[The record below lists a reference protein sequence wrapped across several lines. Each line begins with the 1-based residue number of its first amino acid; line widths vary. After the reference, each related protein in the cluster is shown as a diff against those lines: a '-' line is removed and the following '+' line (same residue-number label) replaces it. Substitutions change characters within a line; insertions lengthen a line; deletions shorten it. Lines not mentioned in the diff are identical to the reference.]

1 MRSRNIIA
9 AILLIA
15 SISLSSCGADKQLA
29 ELHVKEIATVP
40 YETDAPAFDISDTA
54 EITETEQ
61 TDTESFEETT
71 TTQLITEKIETITE
85 QAESETI
92 ETTVLSTDTANVTEY
107 VSTEVEAVEPVI
119 YETTALDTVSEM
131 NNTQTV
137 YWVEKGEVWHTKSS
151 CPSLSRSKNIISGS
165 LSDAKSAGKERVC
178 KRCGG

>member
-15 SISLSSCGADKQLA
+15 SISLSSCGTDKQLA
-29 ELHVKEIATVP
+29 ELHVKEISTVP

-54 EITETEQ
+54 EIIE
-61 TDTESFEETT
+61 TESFEETT
-71 TTQLITEKIETITE
+71 TTQLITEKIETTTE
-85 QAESETI
+85 QAESETV
-92 ETTVLSTDTANVTEY
+92 ETTVLSTDTADFIEY
-107 VSTEVEAVEPVI
+107 VSTEVKAVEPVN
-119 YETTALDTVSEM
+119 YETTTLDTVSEM

-137 YWVEKGEVWHTKSS
+137 YWVENGEVWHTKSS
-151 CPSLSRSKNIISGS
+151 CPSLSRSKKIISGS